1 MKKICTLILISFS
14 FTACYFDNEEEL
26 YGPVTC
32 DVTNVTYSTDIV
44 PIINTTCATSGCHV
58 AGGSGPGDFTT
69 YAGLKAK
76 VDNGSFVNRVLVQK
90 NMPPSGPLSDCNE
103 AKLQKWIDDGALNN

>member
-1 MKKICTLILISFS
+1 MKKISLLLLLSLS

-32 DVTNVTYSTDIV
+32 DVSSVTYATDIV
-44 PIINTTCATSGCHV
+44 PIINTSCATSGCHV

-69 YAGLKAK
+69 YTGLKAK
-76 VDNGSFVNRVLVQK
+76 VNNGSFENRVLVQK
-90 NMPPSGPLSDCNE
+90 NMPPSGPLSDCTE